1 MSVLLFGVSH
11 RSAPVSVLEQL
22 STDESDQAKI
32 VEELLRS
39 SLVTEAMV
47 LATCNRVEVYA
58 VVEAFH
64 GGLSVVGQ
72 VLAEHSGMSLQ
83 DLTKY
88 AYVRY
93 AEAAVEHLFAVASG
107 LDSMVVGEQQVL
119 GQVRR
124 SYAAAEANHAVG
136 RTLHELSQR
145 ALSVGKR
152 VHSETGID
160 AAGASVV
167 SVALEMASRR
177 LDGLGGRTA
186 VVIGAGSM
194 GALSAAHL
202 VRAGIGRIHVVNRSL
217 PRAERLVANLREQG
231 VDAHAFP
238 FDHLP
243 PVLTDADVV
252 VSSTGAVR
260 PVVSLADVHRG
271 LAHGQEPKQLVICD
285 LGMPRDVDPAVA
297 GLPGVHV
304 IDMERIQREP
314 AARTAAADA
323 EAARAIVAAEVA
335 SYLAGQRVAEVTPT
349 VTALRQRAADVVE
362 AELLRLDNRLPGLD
376 AAHRDEVA
384 RTVRRVVDKLL
395 HAPTVRVKQL
405 AGAPG
410 GDSYAEALRE
420 LFELDPQAVDAVAG
434 GELPLPAGG
443 SAPSLGVDLDKTE

>member
-22 STDESDQAKI
+22 STDEDDQAKI
-32 VEELLRS
+32 VDQVLQS

-47 LATCNRVEVYA
+47 LSTCNRVEVYA

-64 GGLSVVGQ
+64 GGLSVIGS
-72 VLAEHSGMSLQ
+72 VLSEHSGMSLN

-107 LDSMVVGEQQVL
+107 LDSAVIGEQQVL

-124 SYAAAEANHAVG
+124 AYAAAESNHTVG

-167 SVALEMASRR
+167 SVALGMAEAK
-177 LDGLGGRTA
+177 LGSLAGRSA

-194 GALSAAHL
+194 GSLAVKHL
-202 VRAGIGRIHVVNRSL
+202 VRAGIQRIHVVNRSL
-217 PRAERLVANLREQG
+217 PRAKRLAHNIREQG
-231 VDAHAFP
+231 LAADAYP
-238 FDHLP
+238 LDHIAG
-243 PVLTDADVV
+243 VLGDADVV
-252 VSSTGAVR
+252 VSCTGAVR
-260 PVVSLADVHRG
+260 PVVSLADAHRG
-271 LAHGQEPKQLVICD
+271 LMGRSGRDQLVICD
-285 LGMPRDVDPAVA
+285 LGMPRDVDPAIA
-297 GLPGVHV
+297 GLPGVLV
-304 IDMERIQREP
+304 VDMDRIQREP
-314 AARTAAADA
+314 SARAAASDA
-323 EAARAIVAAEVA
+323 EAARTIVAAEVA
-335 SYLAGQRVAEVTPT
+335 NYLAGQRMAEVTPT

-362 AELLRLDNRLPGLD
+362 AELLRLDNRLPELD
-376 AAHRDEVA
+376 AAYRDEVA
-384 RTVRRVVDKLL
+384 KTVRRVVDKLL

-405 AGAPG
+405 ASAPG

-420 LFELDPQAVDAVAG
+420 LFELDQQAVDAVAAS
-434 GELPLPAGG
+434 ELPLVAT
-443 SAPSLGVDLDKTE
+443 DLDKTE